1 MYVKYVFLLKI
12 SQAVGSCP
20 FPFLQV
26 TLCIY
31 LEMVSGRMTS
41 MFPCSMHDKAA
52 RPAQCS
58 NLSA

>member
-1 MYVKYVFLLKI
+1 MYVKNVFLLKI

-20 FPFLQV
+20 PTMQV

-31 LEMVSGRMTS
+31 LEMVSGWMTC
-41 MFPCSMHDKAA
+41 MFPCSMHDIAA